1 VADYDLVIVGGG
13 PAGLTAGIY
22 AGRSGLRTL
31 ILEKGIPGGMIT
43 FAERVENFPGFPEGI
58 SGIELGERLAEQARR
73 FGVEIEAMEA
83 LEARLAGEEKAVVTA
98 KGEIRARAVIIA
110 TGSSH
115 RHLGVPGEEDLVG
128 RGVSYCATC
137 DAPFF
142 REREVAVVG
151 GGDTAATEALY
162 LSKFASKV
170 FLVHRRNKLRAH
182 TLLQAR
188 LRDHDNIEF
197 LLERVPE
204 EIKGEGRVEG
214 MVLRLVKTGEK
225 EFLPV
230 AGVFVAV
237 GMEPNSQLVK
247 GQLKL
252 IPPGYI
258 LTNELME
265 TELPGVFAAGD
276 VRHLSARQAVTS
288 AADGAQAAISAYKYL
303 EREG

>member
-1 VADYDLVIVGGG
+1 MADYDLIIIGGG

-22 AGRSGLRTL
+22 AGRSRLRTL
-31 ILEKGIPGGMIT
+31 ILEKGLPGGLIT
-43 FAERVENFPGFPEGI
+43 FAEKVENFPGFPEGI

-73 FGVEIEAMEA
+73 FGAELVAAEA
-83 LEARLAGEEKAVVTA
+83 LEARLTGEEKVVITSEGEVRA
-98 KGEIRARAVIIA
+98 KAVIIA

-115 RHLGVPGEEDLVG
+115 RHLGIPGEEDLVG
-128 RGVSYCATC
+128 KGVSYCATC

-142 REREVAVVG
+142 KGQEVAVIG

-162 LSKFASKV
+162 LSKFASRV
-170 FLVHRRNKLRAH
+170 FLIHRRNKLKAH
-182 TLLQAR
+182 TLLQEK
-188 LRDHDNIEF
+188 LRDQENIEF
-197 LLERVPE
+197 MLERVPE
-204 EIKGEGRVEG
+204 GIEGSERVTG
-214 MVLRLVKTGEK
+214 VALRLVRTGQK

-230 AGVFVAV
+230 SGVFIAV

-258 LTNELME
+258 LTNEVME

-288 AADGAQAAISAYKYL
+288 AADGAQAAISAYRYL
-303 EREG
+303 ERER